1 MEAVEAIDHDDR
13 KSTMPGTTMN
23 PLREPETDDDAS
35 DPSSDDAHT
44 VLPVC
49 RVLIVDDDAEDFYTV
64 ARLLKRASHA
74 TYELTHIDNFEEA
87 VDALRSPRFDV
98 ALLDYFIGEFSA
110 SDIVGAL
117 GDEKRV
123 PFIMLTG
130 KDALGPEREALL
142 SGAFDF
148 LDKNELNPPSL
159 TRSID
164 FALNRFQIEF
174 RLRQSEER
182 LRIAQEEAEQA
193 NRTKSE
199 FLAHM
204 SHELRTPLNAILGYS
219 EILKDDVFVQGMSER
234 YRDYAGAVHKSGHHL
249 LNLINDLLDLSKI
262 EAGSCTLDI
271 RSHALEPLI
280 DEVLTLF
287 VPIAAERSIE
297 IACDVPPVM
306 TRIRADERALKQ
318 ILVNLVSN
326 AVKFS
331 HEGGTVT
338 IQGRET
344 LAGSTLAVV
353 DSGIGIRPEEL
364 EAALKPFEQ
373 TSGASHANTN
383 GTGLGLPITKLL
395 VEQHGGTL
403 TLNSVAGEGTR
414 ITLQFPKEL
423 RDGEVAPP
431 LRLASSKPLI
441 A

>member
-1 MEAVEAIDHDDR
+1 
-13 KSTMPGTTMN
+13 MN
-23 PLREPETDDDAS
+23 SMREPVTDSNGCETFEERARIV
-35 DPSSDDAHT
+35 A
-44 VLPVC
+44 PVH

-64 ARLLKRASHA
+64 ARLLRRASHA
-74 TYELTHIDNFEEA
+74 TYELTHVDNFDEA
-87 VDALRSPRFDV
+87 VAALRSARFDV
-98 ALLDYFIGEFSA
+98 ALLDYFIGEYSA

-117 GDEKRV
+117 GSEKRV

-130 KDALGPEREALL
+130 KDVLGPEREALL

-164 FALNRFQIEF
+164 FALNRFQIEY

-182 LRIAQEEAEQA
+182 LRIAQEEADQA

-219 EILKDDVFVQGMSER
+219 EILKDDVFTHGMSER
-234 YRDYAGAVHKSGHHL
+234 YREYAHAVHKSGHHL

-287 VPIAAERSIE
+287 MPIAAERDIR
-297 IACDVPPVM
+297 IVCDIPSSM
-306 TRIRADERALKQ
+306 ARIRADERAFKQ

-331 HEGGTVT
+331 HEGGKVV
-338 IQGRET
+338 IQGRESR
-344 LAGSTLAVV
+344 AGSTLSVT
-353 DSGIGIRPEEL
+353 DEGIGIRPEEL

-395 VEQHGGTL
+395 VEQHGGAL

-414 ITLQFPKEL
+414 ITLQFPKEI

-431 LRLASSKPLI
+431 LRIASSARI